1 MINAA
6 MPSIQ
11 TDGKMPDKHP
21 DYYDIIT
28 KERVALTTIMK
39 KVTVYTLSTCPVCKK
54 MKTFLEENGIAYRL
68 IEVDT
73 LDGSEQWA
81 ATRELAKY
89 NPQASYPTAVIEDV
103 IAGYDIDALKAK
115 LL

>member
-1 MINAA
+1 MT
-6 MPSIQ
+6 M
-11 TDGKMPDKHP
+11 T
-21 DYYDIIT
+21 
-28 KERVALTTIMK
+28 K
-39 KVTVYTLSTCPVCKK
+39 KVTVFTLSTCPVCKK
-54 MKTFLEENGIAYRL
+54 VKTFLEENGITYTL

-81 ATRELAKY
+81 ASKELAKH
-89 NPQASYPTAVIEDV
+89 NPQASYPTTVVEEV